1 MFQYLNDLKENDK
14 NTLSMFKFH
23 KIEINDFLSKQFL
36 EEWLK
41 FEEEDICNWNFEGE
55 TINKSQFVQNFTKD
69 YPHKEEEFGACVF
82 SQDTDTKVSLILM
95 YGKYNFNI

>member
-1 MFQYLNDLKENDK
+1 MFQYLNDLEENDK

-23 KIEINDFLSKQFL
+23 KIEINEFLSKQFL

-41 FEEEDICNWNFEGE
+41 FEEENICNWNFEGE

-69 YPHKEEEFGACVF
+69 YPHKEEDAGVLTLGACVF
-82 SQDTDTKVSLILM
+82 SQDTDTKVSFILM
-95 YGKYNFNI
+95 YEK